1 MAKEVQ
7 ELLGISMEKV
17 REMVS
22 ADTVVGS
29 PLVVDGVTLIPVSR
43 ITCGLIGGGADQLSQ
58 NATFAG
64 GSGAGINVVP
74 LAFLVVRD
82 GQVTVQPIKSNPDV
96 FDTAISLI
104 PGTVD
109 KLVGVI
115 NDITAA
121 HREKKEQ

>member
-7 ELLGISMEKV
+7 ELLGISMEKL

-29 PLVVDGVTLIPVSR
+29 PLVIDGVTLIPVSR
-43 ITCGLIGGGADQLSQ
+43 ITCGLVGGGADQLTA

-74 LAFLVVRD
+74 LAFIVVRD
-82 GQVTVQPIKSNPDV
+82 GQVTVQPIKSHPDV
-96 FDTAISLI
+96 LDSAISMI

-109 KLVGVI
+109 KLVGMI
-115 NDITAA
+115 NNIAA
-121 HREKKEQ
+121 RDRGNEQ

>member
-7 ELLGISMEKV
+7 ELLGISMEKL

-29 PLVVDGVTLIPVSR
+29 PLVIDGVTLIPVSR
-43 ITCGLIGGGADQLSQ
+43 ITCGLVGGGADQLTQ

-74 LAFLVVRD
+74 LAFIVVRD
-82 GQVTVQPIKSNPDV
+82 GQVTVQPIKSHPDV
-96 FDTAISLI
+96 LDSAISLI

-109 KLVGVI
+109 KLVGMI
-115 NDITAA
+115 NNLAA
-121 HREKKEQ
+121 RDRGNEQ

>member
-7 ELLGISMEKV
+7 ELLGISMEKL

-29 PLVVDGVTLIPVSR
+29 PLVIDGVTLIPVSR
-43 ITCGLIGGGADQLSQ
+43 ITCGLVGGGADQLTA
-58 NATFAG
+58 NAAFAG

-74 LAFLVVRD
+74 LAFIVVRD
-82 GQVTVQPIKSNPDV
+82 GQVTVQPIKSHPDV
-96 FDTAISLI
+96 LDSAISMI

-109 KLVGVI
+109 KLVGMI
-115 NDITAA
+115 NNIAA
-121 HREKKEQ
+121 RDRSNEQ

>member
-7 ELLGISMEKV
+7 ELLGISMEKL

-29 PLVVDGVTLIPVSR
+29 PLVIDGVTLIPVSR
-43 ITCGLIGGGADQLSQ
+43 ITCGLVGGGADQLTA

-74 LAFLVVRD
+74 LAFIVVRD
-82 GQVTVQPIKSNPDV
+82 GQVTVQPIKSHPDV
-96 FDTAISLI
+96 LDSAISMI

-109 KLVGVI
+109 KLVGMI
-115 NDITAA
+115 NNIAA
-121 HREKKEQ
+121 RDRGNKQ

>member
-22 ADTVVGS
+22 ADTVIGT
-29 PLVVDGVTLIPVSR
+29 PLVIDGVTLIPVSR
-43 ITCGLIGGGADQLSQ
+43 ITCGLLGGGADQLSK

-64 GSGAGINVVP
+64 GSGAGIHVVP
-74 LAFLVVRD
+74 LAFLVVRN
-82 GQVTVQPIKSNPDV
+82 GQVSVQPIKSNPDAYDAV
-96 FDTAISLI
+96 ISLI

-109 KLVGVI
+109 KLVDVI

>member
-7 ELLGISMEKV
+7 ELLGISMEKL

-29 PLVVDGVTLIPVSR
+29 PLVIDGVTLIPVSR
-43 ITCGLIGGGADQLSQ
+43 ITCGLVGGGADQLTA

-74 LAFLVVRD
+74 LAFIVVRD
-82 GQVTVQPIKSNPDV
+82 GQVTVQPIKSHPDV
-96 FDTAISLI
+96 LDSASSMI

-109 KLVGVI
+109 KLVGMI
-115 NDITAA
+115 NNIAA
-121 HREKKEQ
+121 RDRGNEQ

>member
-7 ELLGISMEKV
+7 ELLGISMEKL

-29 PLVVDGVTLIPVSR
+29 PLVIDGVTLIPVSR
-43 ITCGLIGGGADQLSQ
+43 ITCGLVGGGADQLTA

-64 GSGAGINVVP
+64 GSGAGINVMP
-74 LAFLVVRD
+74 LAFIVVRD
-82 GQVTVQPIKSNPDV
+82 GQVTVQPIKSHPDV
-96 FDTAISLI
+96 LDSAISMI

-109 KLVGVI
+109 KLVGMI
-115 NDITAA
+115 NNIAA
-121 HREKKEQ
+121 RDRGNEQ